1 MQCQSELAHLFF
13 LGTVF
18 LRPISL
24 DDGVMEN
31 LFQHPKLSD
40 VHITGTRISDAA
52 IQILGGCPSMEMV
65 ILAQCSSYLAQVVG
79 GS

>member
-1 MQCQSELAHLFF
+1 
-13 LGTVF
+13 
-18 LRPISL
+18 
-24 DDGVMEN
+24 MEN
-31 LFQHPKLSD
+31 LFRHPKLSD